1 VKEKKLINRIEVPIR
16 FSEVDS
22 MKIVWH
28 GNYVKYL
35 EDGREAFGKQFG
47 IGYLDIYAKG
57 YKVPLVKIECNY
69 KKFVKYG
76 DTLVIETEF
85 INTLAAKIIYQFR
98 LFNKETNELVADGE
112 SIQVFLD
119 ENNELILTVPGF
131 FEKWKSEQGLI

>member
-76 DTLVIETEF
+76 DTLIVETEF
-85 INTLAAKIIYQFR
+85 IDTLAAKIIYQFR
-98 LFNKETNELVADGE
+98 LYNKNTNELVADGE

-119 ENNELILTVPGF
+119 ENNELILTVPEF
-131 FEKWKSEQGLI
+131 FENWKSEYGLI

>member
-1 VKEKKLINRIEVPIR
+1 VPIR

-28 GNYVKYL
+28 GNYIKYF
-35 EDGREAFGKQFG
+35 EDGREAFGKQYD

-57 YKVPLVKIECNY
+57 FKVPLVKIDCNF

-76 DTLVIETEF
+76 DTLIVETEF
-85 INTLAAKIIYQFR
+85 INTMAAKIIYHFR
-98 LFNKETNELVADGE
+98 LYNKENNELVADGE

-119 ENNELILTVPGF
+119 ENNELILTVPKF
-131 FEKWKSEQGLI
+131 FDEWKKQQGLI